1 MLSQLIHVISH
12 GNKSP
17 TPNNSGTS
25 RIDEA
30 ITATIREIG
39 IPQENMW
46 KVHYAWYFFHFANVS
61 GSLIFWSY
69 NEFVQIHNTYWN
81 ADAEINIF

>member
-1 MLSQLIHVISH
+1 MLSQLIHVISS

-17 TPNNSGTS
+17 NQNNSGTS

-46 KVHYAWYFFHFANVS
+46 IEYLCMEFHHDVS
-61 GSLIFWSY
+61 VIFKLLYKYVALNDKYKTKLIF
-69 NEFVQIHNTYWN
+69 
-81 ADAEINIF
+81 

>member
-12 GNKSP
+12 GNKSL

-39 IPQENMW
+39 IPQENM
-46 KVHYAWYFFHFANVS
+46 
-61 GSLIFWSY
+61 
-69 NEFVQIHNTYWN
+69 
-81 ADAEINIF
+81 